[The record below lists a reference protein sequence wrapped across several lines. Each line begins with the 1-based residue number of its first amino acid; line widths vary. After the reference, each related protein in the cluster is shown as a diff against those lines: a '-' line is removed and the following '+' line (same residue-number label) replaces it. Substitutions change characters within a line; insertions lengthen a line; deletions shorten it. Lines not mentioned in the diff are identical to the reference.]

1 MPDSL
6 FFKLVRV
13 VNLTARPFQ
22 QRVGQAQQLKLNEWR
37 VMAVLGRHP
46 GSTATQVAQQ
56 TGLDK
61 MSVSRALGGL
71 KRAKRLRAEDDP
83 SDQRC
88 SRLYL
93 TAAGKAL
100 HELVDARAREREAEL
115 FQSLTPAECEQLA
128 ATLDKLI
135 ASVSAADTPQ

>member
-13 VNLTARPFQ
+13 VNLTARPFR
-22 QRVGQAQQLKLNEWR
+22 QRVGHAHELKLNEWR
-37 VMAVLGRHP
+37 TMAVLGRHP

-71 KRAKRLRAEDDP
+71 KAAGRLRAQDDP

-88 SRLYL
+88 SQLYL
-93 TAAGKAL
+93 TAAGKTL
-100 HELVDARAREREAEL
+100 HALVDVGAREREAEL
-115 FQSLTPAECEQLA
+115 LASLTQAECEQLA

-135 ASVSAADTPQ
+135 AAVSSADPAH